1 MTLTTREKRDAV
13 LKKVR
18 EIELVTRRLVNDVLA
33 GQYHAVFKGRGMSF
47 DQVREYQPGD
57 DIRTID
63 WNVTARTGEPYVKQY
78 VEERELTVL
87 IVVDLSGS
95 GAFGTKDQSK
105 RELAAEIAAVLAFS
119 AIKNNDRVG
128 VIMFSDRIE
137 RYIPPK
143 KGRGHVLRVILEL
156 LEVEPQGTGTRID
169 VVCDYLSKIQ
179 RKRSV
184 VFFLS
189 DFLPEQDSATL
200 QDSYERAL
208 GVASRRHDLVPL
220 VIRDAAETVLPDVG
234 LVALQ
239 HLETGELMWLDSG
252 SRSVRHAF
260 AEQGQAMATE
270 RDRIFRKNGMEPI
283 EAEVGS
289 DYIPGLVG
297 YFRRRAGRQ

>member
-1 MTLTTREKRDAV
+1 VASTAQKRDAI

-63 WNVTARTGEPYVKQY
+63 WNVTARTGGVYVKQY

-87 IVVDLSGS
+87 LVVDLSAS
-95 GAFGTKDQSK
+95 GAFGTVDQSK

-143 KGRGHVLRVILEL
+143 KGRAHVLRVILEL
-156 LEVEPQGTGTRID
+156 LEFEPEGTGTRID
-169 VVCDYLSKIQ
+169 VACDYLTKIQ

-189 DFLPEQDSATL
+189 DFLPERDDATL
-200 QDSYERAL
+200 QQAYERAL
-208 GVASRRHDLVPL
+208 GVASRRHDVVPL
-220 VIRDAAETVLPDVG
+220 VIGDRAEASLPDVG
-234 LVALQ
+234 LVPLQ
-239 HLETGELMWLDSG
+239 HLETGEIMWFDSG
-252 SRSVRHAF
+252 SRDIRRRFERRWH
-260 AEQGQAMATE
+260 EMATE
-270 RDRIFRKNGMEPI
+270 RSRIFRKNGMEPI
-283 EAEVGS
+283 AAEVGQ
-289 DYIPGLVG
+289 DYIPGLVA
-297 YFRRRAGRQ
+297 YFRRRASRQ

>member
-1 MTLTTREKRDAV
+1 VSTAAEKRDAI

-63 WNVTARTGEPYVKQY
+63 WNVTARTGVPYVKQY

-87 IVVDLSGS
+87 LVVDLSAS
-95 GAFGTKDQSK
+95 GVFGTVGQSK

-156 LEVEPQGTGTRID
+156 LEVQPEGVGTRID
-169 VVCDYLSKIQ
+169 VACDYLSKIQ

-189 DFLPEQDSATL
+189 DFLPEDDTVPLAE
-200 QDSYERAL
+200 SYERAL
-208 GVASRRHDLVPL
+208 GVASRRHDVVPL
-220 VIRDAAETVLPDVG
+220 VIHDTAEQDFPDLG
-234 LVALQ
+234 LVALE
-239 HLETGELMWLDSG
+239 HLETGELMWFDSG
-252 SRSVRHAF
+252 ARAVRHAF
-260 AEQGQAMATE
+260 RRRGEALVTE
-270 RDRIFRKNGMEPI
+270 RDRIFRKHGMEPI
-283 EAEVGS
+283 RAEVGS
-289 DYIPGLVG
+289 DYLPGLVT
-297 YFRRRAGRQ
+297 YFRRRASRQ

>member
-1 MTLTTREKRDAV
+1 MTQTSREKRDAI

-87 IVVDLSGS
+87 LVVDLSAS
-95 GAFGTKDQSK
+95 GGFGTVNQSK

-156 LEVEPQGTGTRID
+156 LEVQPEGTGTRID
-169 VVCDYLSKIQ
+169 VACDYLTKIQ

-189 DFLPEQDSATL
+189 DFLPENDEVPL
-200 QDSYERAL
+200 QDAYERAL

-220 VIRDAAETVLPDVG
+220 VIHDPAEASFPDLG
-234 LVALQ
+234 LVPLQ
-239 HLETGELMWLDSG
+239 HLETGEIMWFDSG
-252 SRSVRHAF
+252 AKAVRHNF
-260 AEQGQAMATE
+260 E
-270 RDRIFRKNGMEPI
+270 RRSKAIVVERNRIFRKHGMEPI
-283 EAEVGS
+283 DAEVGA

-297 YFRRRAGRQ
+297 YFRRRAARQ